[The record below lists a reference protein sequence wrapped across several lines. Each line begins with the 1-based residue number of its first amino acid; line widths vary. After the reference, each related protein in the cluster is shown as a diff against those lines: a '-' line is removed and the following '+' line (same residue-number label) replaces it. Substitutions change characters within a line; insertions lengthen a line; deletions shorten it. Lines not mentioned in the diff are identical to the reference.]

1 MHRFPLIDRKHYNLF
16 VRYRIQKSIFI
27 FLLFFVIKT
36 QSIAQDKT
44 NQPID
49 VVFCLDLSNSS
60 NGLIDQFRNHLWD
73 YWNFFKHC
81 QPQPDFRIGVVTYA
95 RFSYGKANGYSK
107 VQKDLGTD
115 FEMLSNILYK
125 IPSKIEKGDQYV
137 GAALNTC
144 LKKISWSKDPNATKI
159 IFLVGNGDVYTGRV
173 DVDEVLN
180 KLTEKNINV
189 HTTYCIAP
197 GERKAIVGWQKIAQ
211 KGGGKISTISLRRHN
226 FDRLN
231 GFDLQRFRLLNRK
244 FNNTYLYYG
253 KGGKLRRRILQV
265 EDNHIYVTNTEGFRY
280 RSLYKISDDYQNKN
294 YSWDLVDL
302 YHKDPLAYLDIDRKL
317 LNDSCKKMTDEQIK
331 EYIIYKKYERKKLA
345 SMISEML
352 LAKEKK
358 DKEVESNI
366 NRKMNTFDRI
376 SIQTIK
382 DILKENGCEFLT
394 N

>member
-1 MHRFPLIDRKHYNLF
+1 MHRFRLLDRLPYKLF
-16 VRYRIQKSIFI
+16 VHFNIQKSIIF
-27 FLLFFVIKT
+27 FLLFLIIKT
-36 QSIAQDKT
+36 ESIAQEKT
-44 NQPID
+44 NQSID

-81 QPQPDFRIGVVTYA
+81 QPQPEFRIGVVTYA

-144 LKKISWSKDPNATKI
+144 LKKISWSTDPNTKKI
-159 IFLVGNGDVYTGRV
+159 IFLVGNGDVYTGRI
-173 DVDEVLN
+173 DVNEVLK
-180 KLTEKNINV
+180 KLSKQNIIV

-197 GERKAIVGWQKIAQ
+197 GERKAIIGWQKIAQ
-211 KGGGKISTISLRRHN
+211 AGGGKISTVSLRRHN
-226 FDRLN
+226 FDKLN
-231 GFDLQRFRLLNRK
+231 GFDLQNFRLLNRK

-265 EDNHIYVTNTEGFRY
+265 EDNHIYVTNTEGFRF
-280 RSLYKISDDYQNKN
+280 RSMYKISDDYQNKN

-302 YHKDPLAYLDIDRKL
+302 YHKDPLAFLDIDRQL
-317 LNDSCKKMTDEQIK
+317 LNDSCKKMSDEQIK
-331 EYIIYKKYERKKLA
+331 EYIIYKKYERKKL
-345 SMISEML
+345 SSLISEML
-352 LAKEKK
+352 LAKDKK
-358 DKEVESNI
+358 DKETGANSI
-366 NRKMNTFDRI
+366 RKFNTFDRI

-382 DILKENGCEFLT
+382 DLLKENGCECPT